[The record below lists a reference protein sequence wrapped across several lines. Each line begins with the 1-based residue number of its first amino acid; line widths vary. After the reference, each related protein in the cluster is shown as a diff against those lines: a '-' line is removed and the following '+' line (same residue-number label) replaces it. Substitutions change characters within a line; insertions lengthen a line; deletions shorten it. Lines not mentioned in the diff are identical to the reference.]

1 MAQTSLFVKMVA
13 QPGKRDE
20 IVAAL
25 ETMLPQVAQED
36 GTLVYSFH
44 LDAADENTVWIFE
57 LYSDGDAL
65 AAHGGSDAMANCFGL
80 LGPLFAEPPLMVMT
94 TPVPGAKGL
103 PS

>member
-1 MAQTSLFVKMVA
+1 MVF

-20 IVAAL
+20 GLAAL
-25 ETMLPQVAQED
+25 ETMIPVVANEP

-44 LDAADENTVWIFE
+44 ADAGDENTVWVFE

-65 AAHGGSDAMANCFGL
+65 GVHGGSEEIAALFGAIS
-80 LGPLFAEPPLMVMT
+80 GIMAEPPMMVMALPT
-94 TPVPGAKGL
+94 GGSKGL

>member
-20 IVAAL
+20 MLTAL
-25 ETMLPQVAQED
+25 EGMLAQVAQEE

-44 LDAADENTVWIFE
+44 LDAGDENTIWIFE
-57 LYSDGDAL
+57 LYTDGDAL
-65 AAHGGSDAMANCFGL
+65 ALHGGSDAMKSCFEA
-80 LGPLFAEPPLMVMT
+80 LGPLFAEPPMMVMA
-94 TPVPGAKGL
+94 TPTARAKGL